1 MSTTSEPVATP
12 DASDRLGLYLASGAA
27 GIGIVSVLVS
37 TIARLVQV
45 APGHD
50 VPVAV
55 RLSDETVQVPVGPN
69 GSLVDGTV
77 ETATVIVADPAPATL
92 FALWAEPIAWG
103 VTWIALLVIGAILCL
118 RIARA
123 QVFNRVT
130 YRLLYAASAI
140 LTAGW
145 FVGSILTAMTVNGAL
160 SAVSDYTYEVQSM
173 HINLAAVIGI
183 IAIAAVGTAVQLGE
197 KLQKETEGLV

>member
-1 MSTTSEPVATP
+1 LPAWCRSRPATTFLSRSTS
-12 DASDRLGLYLASGAA
+12 SA
-27 GIGIVSVLVS
+27 G
-37 TIARLVQV
+37 
-45 APGHD
+45 
-50 VPVAV
+50 
-55 RLSDETVQVPVGPN
+55 

-77 ETATVIVADPAPATL
+77 ETATVVVADPAPATL

-103 VTWIALLVIGAILCL
+103 VTWIALLVIGAVLCM

-123 QVFNRVT
+123 QVFNRIT

-140 LTAGW
+140 LTVGW

-160 SAVSDYTYEVQSM
+160 SAVSDYTYEVQSLN
-173 HINLAAVIGI
+173 INLAAVIGI
-183 IAIAAVGTAVQLGE
+183 VAIAAVGTAVQLGE